1 MEASAGLQPKQ
12 AAGSPGPVGLPGSE
26 VSLLQSG
33 GCAPLSGSF
42 VKATVC

>member
-26 VSLLQSG
+26 VSSLQSG
-33 GCAPLSGSF
+33 DIIPEEKNLVFALS
-42 VKATVC
+42 C